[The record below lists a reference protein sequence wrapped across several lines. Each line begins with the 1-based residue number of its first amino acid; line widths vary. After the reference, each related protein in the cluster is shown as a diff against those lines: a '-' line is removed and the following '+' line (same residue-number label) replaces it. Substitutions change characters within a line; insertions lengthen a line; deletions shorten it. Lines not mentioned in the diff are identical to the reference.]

1 VFQTADGPRGAR
13 TLAKKPRLPLR
24 TAVGRAIASPSYRYM
39 NKPASK
45 YTVLGEAMRAHYAI
59 QHGIATAEEYERR
72 GDDPCPDCGEPEHA
86 THTLNRCL
94 KGWFSTK
101 EGEQYKGA
109 DAAREYVRKF
119 LQNVEG
125 GEKMLTVGEA
135 DECGYCDV
143 MPTSSRSRSHECEA
157 GVHADATRMG
167 AEAQLLRR
175 SGRTVTSGEYSEW
188 MCDTSSA
195 RGADA
200 RWPCAIWHLAV
211 VRVVWAGVWHTQGR
225 MTDVGC
231 SCVM

>member
-125 GEKMLTVGEA
+125 GEKVLTVGEA

-143 MPTSSRSRSHECEA
+143 MPTSSRSRSHVRLEF
-157 GVHADATRMG
+157 TRTQPEWGLKPNCLDVPDERSLQVNTPNGCVTLPAREERMPDG
-167 AEAQLLRR
+167 HVPSGIWQL
-175 SGRTVTSGEYSEW
+175 
-188 MCDTSSA
+188 
-195 RGADA
+195 
-200 RWPCAIWHLAV
+200 
-211 VRVVWAGVWHTQGR
+211 
-225 MTDVGC
+225 
-231 SCVM
+231 